1 MPVEGQGRFAKS
13 EAVEVTRDDAFH
25 RFQMVGAARVDA
37 DRQRVGVRIESDE
50 RVIRPGR
57 AARILGEC
65 HGAMPGGEFDG
76 KIMLPMLAQL
86 LERSEERRV
95 GKSVSVRVDLGGR
108 RIIKNK
114 KKINSRYRNRTP
126 CIIKLS
132 YYCKML

>member
-13 EAVEVTRDDAFH
+13 EAVEVTRDDAVH
-25 RFQMVGAARVDA
+25 RFQMVDAARVDA

-86 LERSEERRV
+86 LEIFASVRGRNLGDRTRHHSRSIRSEEHT
-95 GKSVSVRVDLGGR
+95 SELQSLM
-108 RIIKNK
+108 RI
-114 KKINSRYRNRTP
+114 
-126 CIIKLS
+126 S
-132 YYCKML
+132 YAVFC

>member
-57 AARILGEC
+57 AARILGE
-65 HGAMPGGEFDG
+65 
-76 KIMLPMLAQL
+76 
-86 LERSEERRV
+86 RSEERRV
-95 GKSVSVRVDLGGR
+95 GKECVSTCRSR
-108 RIIKNK
+108 WAPYHSKKN
-114 KKINSRYRNRTP
+114 NRTKR
-126 CIIKLS
+126 IR
-132 YYCKML
+132 